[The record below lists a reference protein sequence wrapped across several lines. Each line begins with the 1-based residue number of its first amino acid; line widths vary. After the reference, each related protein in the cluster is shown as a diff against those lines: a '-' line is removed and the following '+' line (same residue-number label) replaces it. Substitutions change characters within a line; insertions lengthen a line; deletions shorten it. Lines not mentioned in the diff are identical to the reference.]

1 MSLPQDLEKGILAEE
16 EHEQEHEQEHEIGTK
31 TESTA
36 YQSDNSRNPS
46 PKNDG
51 SANASIADRDS
62 NLEAV
67 KTMDEGHIDDLE
79 RQKTTTESIK
89 VGPSSHR
96 AHPNS
101 DSNDK
106 TSTNSKSSSG
116 SRLARIAHR
125 SHTPRAKLPPRPI
138 PVSNLANGIVGWES
152 QTDPEMPLNFPE
164 TKKWMLTGL
173 LASIT
178 FISPLAS
185 SMFAPG
191 VTFADKEFHNS
202 SLILSSFTVSIFV
215 LGYVVGPLI
224 LAPLSE
230 MYGRRYVLTGGNII
244 FCVWQIGCA
253 LAPSLS
259 TLIGFRFMAGLG
271 GSGCLTIGAGMIADL
286 FHADRRGLA
295 TSLFSLGPLF
305 GPVIGPIA
313 GGFVAQRI
321 GWRWVFW
328 ILFIAGTIITIGIE
342 CLNVET
348 NPRLLIKRKVAR
360 LSKELNRS
368 DLRSVYD
375 PSNSAHHSNASVLAN
390 AMIRPLK
397 MLIFSPIVFILSLY
411 MAVVYGLLYLLFT
424 TITTVFTDKYH
435 WAPELGG
442 LAYIGLGFGFFLG
455 LVVVARISDVT
466 VVRMTKA
473 NNGIFE
479 PEMRLPACIFFA
491 CFIPISFFWYGWS
504 IQAGVHW
511 IVPIIGLIPFGFG
524 MMGIFIPIQTYVID
538 SFPSFAASGI
548 AALTVSRSLFG
559 AFLPLAGPAMYAK
572 LGYGWGNS
580 VLGFIA
586 LALIPAPMIIYKF
599 GGRVRKRFPVKL

>member
-1 MSLPQDLEKGILAEE
+1 MSSHQDPEKGIPREE
-16 EHEQEHEQEHEIGTK
+16 RSERENDQEREMGTR

-46 PKNDG
+46 HKNDA
-51 SANASIADRDS
+51 SPNASIAYPDS
-62 NLEAV
+62 NHEEADQAD
-67 KTMDEGHIDDLE
+67 MDDLA
-79 RQKTTTESIK
+79 RQKTITEPIK
-89 VGPSSHR
+89 ARPSPRR
-96 AHPNS
+96 ARTKSQS
-101 DSNDK
+101 DDIIR
-106 TSTNSKSSSG
+106 TSSKSSGG
-116 SRLARIAHR
+116 SRLSRITHR
-125 SHTPRAKLPPRPI
+125 SNTPRAKLPPRPL
-138 PVSNLANGIVGWES
+138 PVSNLAIGIVGWDS

-164 TKKWMLTGL
+164 PKKWILTGL

-191 VTFADKEFHNS
+191 VTFADKEFHNT

-230 MYGRRYVLTGGNII
+230 IYGRRYVLTGGNII

-253 LAPSLS
+253 LAPSLES
-259 TLIGFRFMAGLG
+259 LIGFRFLAGLG
-271 GSGCLTIGAGMIADL
+271 GSGCLTIGAGVIADL

-305 GPVIGPIA
+305 GPVVGPIA

-328 ILFIAGTIITIGIE
+328 ILFIAGTLITIGIE
-342 CLNVET
+342 ILNVET

-375 PSNSAHHSNASVLAN
+375 PGNSAHHSKSSVLVN

-397 MLIFSPIVFILSLY
+397 MLMFSPIVFILSLY
-411 MAVVYGLLYLLFT
+411 MALVYGLLYLLFT
-424 TITTVFTDKYH
+424 TITTVFTERYH
-435 WAPELGG
+435 WAPEFCG
-442 LAYIGLGFGFFLG
+442 LAYIGLGLGFFLG

-473 NNGIFE
+473 NNGVFE

-504 IQAGVHW
+504 IQGDVHW

-538 SFPSFAASGI
+538 SFPAFAASGI

-559 AFLPLAGPAMYAK
+559 AFLPLAGPAMYEA

-580 VLGFIA
+580 VLGLIA

-599 GGRVRKRFPVKL
+599 GGKVRKRFPVKL